1 VRIPGFNARAL
12 GRGWGDDI
20 QARLQNGIGK
30 HRFKTAGFWVSE
42 RANKKLGEAPTKLR
56 SLTSF
61 CGLVM
66 FFEVKNVLDRT
77 YVASANNITDSI
89 NAATG
94 LQNPGSVLTLTGTG
108 SIYAGAP
115 RSFIGGLKLAFR

>member
-42 RANKKLGEAPTKLR
+42 RANKKLGEGEKSRIGCGAANPERRLAII
-56 SLTSF
+56 TSWHKR
-61 CGLVM
+61 CNYLQPSSESGAVM
-66 FFEVKNVLDRT
+66 
-77 YVASANNITDSI
+77 
-89 NAATG
+89 
-94 LQNPGSVLTLTGTG
+94 
-108 SIYAGAP
+108 
-115 RSFIGGLKLAFR
+115 

>member
-1 VRIPGFNARAL
+1 MGLESIVSKRRDFGYRS
-12 GRGWGDDI
+12 GRTKSWVK
-20 QARLQNGIGK
+20 LQQNCAELDQLL
-30 HRFKTAGFWVSE
+30 RPSDVL
-42 RANKKLGEAPTKLR
+42 RGE
-56 SLTSF
+56 
-61 CGLVM
+61 
-66 FFEVKNVLDRT
+66 EVLDRT